1 MVKKEKNEE
10 MDEELDEELKEIIGE
25 EEEPSEKTE
34 PTTESVTPEV
44 EEPAK
49 PYKSKRGQGRKKY
62 TDEQKKEIMKVRVKL
77 HAVRKIFGD
86 NGFEVKRIETPDHV
100 LKYSFSKGNIRFVLV
115 ANLDPP
121 YDIKYV
127 QE

>member
-25 EEEPSEKTE
+25 EEPEEPSEKAETE
-34 PTTESVTPEV
+34 PVTTEI
-44 EEPAK
+44 EPAR
-49 PYKSKRGQGRKKY
+49 PYKSKKGERKKY
-62 TDEQKKEIMKVRVKL
+62 TDEQKKEIMKIRVNL
-77 HAVRKIFGD
+77 HAVRKIFSD
-86 NGFEVKRIETPDHV
+86 NGFEVKRIETPEHV
-100 LKYSFSKGNIRFVLV
+100 LKYSFSKGNIKFTLI

-121 YDIKYV
+121 YDIKYI

>member
-25 EEEPSEKTE
+25 EEPSEKVE
-34 PTTESVTPEV
+34 PVTPEV
-44 EEPAK
+44 EEPTR
-49 PYKSKRGQGRKKY
+49 PYKSKRGQKRRKY
-62 TDEQKKEIMKVRVKL
+62 TDEQKKEIMKIRVNL
-77 HAVRKIFGD
+77 HAVRKIFSD
-86 NGFEVKRIETPDHV
+86 NGFEVKRIETPEHI
-100 LKYSFSKGNIRFVLV
+100 LKYSFSKGNIKFTLV

-121 YDIKYV
+121 YDIKYI

>member
-1 MVKKEKNEE
+1 MVNKKEKDEE
-10 MDEELDEELKEIIGE
+10 VDEELDEELKEIIGE
-25 EEEPSEKTE
+25 EEPSEKTG
-34 PTTESVTPEV
+34 PTTEPVTPEV

-77 HAVRKIFGD
+77 HAVRKIFSD
-86 NGFEVKRIETPDHV
+86 NGFEVKRIETSDHT

>member
-25 EEEPSEKTE
+25 EEPNEESSEKV
-34 PTTESVTPEV
+34 ESVTPEV
-44 EEPAK
+44 EEPTK
-49 PYKSKRGQGRKKY
+49 PHKSKRGQGKRKY

-77 HAVRKIFGD
+77 HAVRSVFTN
-86 NGFEVKRIETPDHV
+86 NGFEVKRIETPEHI
-100 LKYSFSKGNIRFVLV
+100 LKYSFSKGNIKFTLV

-121 YDIKYV
+121 YDIKFI

>member
-1 MVKKEKNEE
+1 MVKKEKDEE

-25 EEEPSEKTE
+25 EEPSEKTE
-34 PTTESVTPEV
+34 PVTPEV

-49 PYKSKRGQGRKKY
+49 ARPYKSKRGQGRRKY
-62 TDEQKKEIMKVRVKL
+62 TDEQKKEIMKIRVNL
-77 HAVRKIFGD
+77 HAVRKIFSD
-86 NGFEVKRIETPDHV
+86 NGFEVKRIETPDHT
-100 LKYSFSKGNIRFVLV
+100 LKYSFSKGNIKFTLV

-121 YDIKYV
+121 YDIKYI

>member
-25 EEEPSEKTE
+25 EEPEEPSEKVEAE
-34 PTTESVTPEV
+34 PVTPEV
-44 EEPAK
+44 EPAI
-49 PYKSKRGQGRKKY
+49 PYKSKRGQKRRKY
-62 TDEQKKEIMKVRVKL
+62 TDEQKKEIMKIRVNL
-77 HAVRKIFGD
+77 HAVRKIFSD
-86 NGFEVKRIETPDHV
+86 NGFEVKRIETPEHV
-100 LKYSFSKGNIRFVLV
+100 LKYSFSKGNIKFTLV

-121 YDIKYV
+121 YDIKYI